1 LHLLCLQDKVVE
13 GAVFERKELGEFGV
27 IDNAQLG
34 QLLFVIDWS
43 RVRGT
48 NLVLDVFVRVF
59 RVVSFGHGRQL
70 RDLLELLL
78 REVQLRFFS

>member
-1 LHLLCLQDKVVE
+1 MHLLCLQDKIVE

-27 IDNAQLG
+27 IGNAQLG

-59 RVVSFGHGRQL
+59 RVVSLGHGRQL